1 MDMGVMMANFTCQL
15 DPAMGIPGV
24 WSNVILGVS
33 ARVFLDEVH
42 VEWVEC
48 TQHITL
54 PKLVGFV

>member
-1 MDMGVMMANFTCQL
+1 MGMGVVMANFTCQL
-15 DPAMGIPGV
+15 DLAVGSPGV

-42 VEWVEC
+42 VERVEC